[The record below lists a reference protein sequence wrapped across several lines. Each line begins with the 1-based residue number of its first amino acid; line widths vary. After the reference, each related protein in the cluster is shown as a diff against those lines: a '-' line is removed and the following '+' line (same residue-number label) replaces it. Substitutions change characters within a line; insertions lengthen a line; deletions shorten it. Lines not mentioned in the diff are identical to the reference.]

1 MTDMKSG
8 VVLKRD
14 ERGRVRT
21 PRERREALL
30 DEFEKS
36 GVSGM
41 QFARLVGIKY
51 PTFAA
56 WAQRR
61 RQKRPSDPKSSV
73 PSVPKT
79 RWLEAVLDQG
89 KHPAGFGQSA
99 LVIHLPGG
107 ARMEVADAMQAALAA
122 ALLRSLENKS
132 ALAC

>member
-1 MTDMKSG
+1 MTDMKNG

-41 QFARLVGIKY
+41 KFARLVGIKY

-61 RQKRPSDPKSSV
+61 RQKRPSDPKASV
-73 PSVPKT
+73 PSVPKM
-79 RWLEAVLDQG
+79 RWLEAVVEQS
-89 KHPAGFGQSA
+89 KPSAGSGQSV

-122 ALLRSLENKS
+122 VLLRSLENKS